1 MVIKAESD
9 FRTVNRIC
17 EILNSFNND
26 KAVLTLT
33 EISRKINLPKSTT
46 FRFLQ
51 ALEGEGMVYADPN
64 SKEYRLGYQLIH
76 WGTLAQASID
86 LRNDALPI
94 LRSLTETTG
103 ESSILSMRFGN
114 VGTWVEI
121 VESRHLLRLAM
132 RVGQPFPLHAGASSK
147 VLLAFLSDQEIERI
161 LGGIVFEPIKKNT
174 ITNLE
179 KFREELH
186 LTRNRG
192 YAVSFEETDG
202 GAMGIAAPVY
212 DHTGQIVAGIGI
224 LAPIT
229 RVPEARVPEMAEPVL
244 LASYQLSMQLGASS
258 LKSILS

>member
-1 MVIKAESD
+1 
-9 FRTVNRIC
+9 
-17 EILNSFNND
+17 
-26 KAVLTLT
+26 
-33 EISRKINLPKSTT
+33 
-46 FRFLQ
+46 
-51 ALEGEGMVYADPN
+51 
-64 SKEYRLGYQLIH
+64 
-76 WGTLAQASID
+76 
-86 LRNDALPI
+86 
-94 LRSLTETTG
+94 
-103 ESSILSMRFGN
+103 MRFGN